1 MSEIEIMARIERRR
15 KWTPAEKAALLAEV
29 EAAGGRVK
37 PVAQRHRIAE
47 SVLYNWRAAK
57 KAAAEAC
64 AGSSGSVAFVP
75 VGMIGEAG
83 PAMVPSLELSPSRH
97 LGESRAGA
105 IEIILAE
112 GSRVWVDG
120 FVNEAALSR
129 VVRVLKG
136 SR

>member
-57 KAAAEAC
+57 KAAVEAC
-64 AGSSGSVAFVP
+64 AGLSGSVAFIP

-83 PAMVPSLELSPSRH
+83 PAMVPSLELPRSRS

-105 IEIILAE
+105 IEITLAE
-112 GSRVWVDG
+112 GSRVCVDA

>member
-1 MSEIEIMARIERRR
+1 MSQIEIMARIERRR
-15 KWTPAEKAALLAEV
+15 KWTPVEKAALLAEV

-57 KAAAEAC
+57 KAAEAC
-64 AGSSGSVAFVP
+64 AGSLGSVAFVP

-83 PAMVPSLELSPSRH
+83 PATVPSLGLSQSRP

-112 GSRVWVDG
+112 GSRVFVDG

>member
-83 PAMVPSLELSPSRH
+83 RWCHRWTCHGRGPWGR
-97 LGESRAGA
+97 
-105 IEIILAE
+105 
-112 GSRVWVDG
+112 
-120 FVNEAALSR
+120 AALGRSR
-129 VVRVLKG
+129 SSWPRAAGFGLMG
-136 SR
+136 L